1 MCNKTWSRKHEM
13 GTNGILLTT
22 TRALHK
28 LAWRSYYLLSLFIP
42 FPYLSLWL
50 NKIRHAY
57 VRANIRFEL
66 ICAIESY
73 ERIRGVSVWKSLK
86 NARVVSEIRWS
97 IVIGRMKKRTELYLL
112 RAASFGMV
120 GASVDGKRSV
130 VTDREENRPFQC
142 EQQLLRS
149 ATFSGLVSKVS

>member
-1 MCNKTWSRKHEM
+1 M
-13 GTNGILLTT
+13 GSNGILLTT
-22 TRALHK
+22 TRAMYK

-73 ERIRGVSVWKSLK
+73 ERIPGVSV
-86 NARVVSEIRWS
+86 
-97 IVIGRMKKRTELYLL
+97 
-112 RAASFGMV
+112 
-120 GASVDGKRSV
+120 
-130 VTDREENRPFQC
+130 
-142 EQQLLRS
+142 
-149 ATFSGLVSKVS
+149 